1 MLIEWSESALADL
14 REIVDYISERNY
26 LAALDLQD
34 RIEESVE
41 HLAEHPY
48 SYKQSLRRVGWR
60 EVVVHP
66 NYIVFYRVTA
76 KVEILAVIHAREEF
90 PR

>member
-14 REIVDYISERNY
+14 REIVDYISERNFQ
-26 LAALDLQD
+26 AALDLQD
-34 RIEESVE
+34 RIEELVE

-48 SYKQSLRRVGWR
+48 LYKQSLRRVGWR
-60 EVVVHP
+60 DVVVHP
-66 NYIVFYRVTA
+66 NYIVFYRVA
-76 KVEILAVIHAREEF
+76 ANVEILAVVHAREEF

>member
-41 HLAEHPY
+41 HFA
-48 SYKQSLRRVGWR
+48 
-60 EVVVHP
+60 
-66 NYIVFYRVTA
+66 
-76 KVEILAVIHAREEF
+76 
-90 PR
+90 

>member
-41 HLAEHPY
+41 HLAEHPRDRCHGVPQKLSTLY
-48 SYKQSLRRVGWR
+48 L
-60 EVVVHP
+60 
-66 NYIVFYRVTA
+66 I
-76 KVEILAVIHAREEF
+76 
-90 PR
+90 